1 MTGNLDADEM
11 PSSVSRPSWP
21 AVRYMYVPSS
31 AVAVGVPGSFL
42 NLSPGSR
49 SPNDAI
55 APLQGESGMREKN
68 PVRTSPLLVLS
79 ATPPVSLS
87 ARAGAAWKSV
97 QTPDLVPRDLLA
109 FACRLFEVCFSCK
122 KNKKN
127 APNGSWPRDKH
138 A

>member
-1 MTGNLDADEM
+1 
-11 PSSVSRPSWP
+11 
-21 AVRYMYVPSS
+21 
-31 AVAVGVPGSFL
+31 
-42 NLSPGSR
+42 
-49 SPNDAI
+49 
-55 APLQGESGMREKN
+55 MREKN

-122 KNKKN
+122 KNKKTRQMVR
-127 APNGSWPRDKH
+127 GH
-138 A
+138 ATNTREYR